1 MQEILTVKS
10 DDVLGR
16 VKAYEA
22 IIKGDSIP
30 TPGIPE
36 SFKVLVK
43 ELQAIGLDIKVWDD
57 DHNELV
63 LRELDDEY
71 AQAEPE
77 TEEEVEEAIIPLLE
91 DIGSV
96 DLSDI
101 SMPGEEGYDSGDDSD
116 ADDLL
121 DDDDLNL
128 DEDILSLE
136 DLGFGDDDDDDDDDD
151 DSL

>member
-1 MQEILTVKS
+1 M
-10 DDVLGR
+10 
-16 VKAYEA
+16 
-22 IIKGDSIP
+22 
-30 TPGIPE
+30 
-36 SFKVLVK
+36 LVK

-101 SMPGEEGYDSGDDSD
+101 SMPGEEGMTRAMIAMQTTCLMMMTST
-116 ADDLL
+116 LTR
-121 DDDDLNL
+121 
-128 DEDILSLE
+128 I
-136 DLGFGDDDDDDDDDD
+136 F
-151 DSL
+151 

>member
-1 MQEILTVKS
+1 M
-10 DDVLGR
+10 
-16 VKAYEA
+16 A
-22 IIKGDSIP
+22 
-30 TPGIPE
+30 IPE

-96 DLSDI
+96 DLS
-101 SMPGEEGYDSGDDSD
+101 GYFNARLKKATTQAMIAMQTTCLMMMTST
-116 ADDLL
+116 LTR
-121 DDDDLNL
+121 
-128 DEDILSLE
+128 I
-136 DLGFGDDDDDDDDDD
+136 F
-151 DSL
+151 